1 VLRFAILFG
10 LWLALT
16 RTLAPPAV
24 ALGVVVVTGAAITVR
39 WLLPAHSTRRA
50 PLWSRASSV
59 ARFAVVLVARF
70 VTSTLLTSWVILCH
84 RADGRVVALPTRL
97 REPGRQFL
105 LLNAITLTPSTI
117 SLLLEG
123 QLLYVH
129 WLLPRGWRGDWRR
142 VKNALERALLR
153 GEAGDSEGVDDARSE

>member
-1 VLRFAILFG
+1 VLRFAVLFG

-24 ALGVVVVTGAAITVR
+24 ALGVVVVMGAAMIVR
-39 WLLPAHSTRRA
+39 WLLPAHSMRRA
-50 PLWSRASSV
+50 PLWSRTWSIV
-59 ARFAVVLVARF
+59 RFAAVLIVRF

-84 RADGRVVALPTRL
+84 RAEGRVVALPTRL

-129 WLLPRGWRGDWRR
+129 WLLPQGWRGDWRR
-142 VKNALERALLR
+142 VKDALESALLR
-153 GEAGDSEGVDDARSE
+153 GEAGDREGVKDARSE